1 MISDYT
7 WRYKVS
13 QNFLGFNE
21 KRYEYGHLPYNTNNY
36 REARRTCMEKGIAWD
51 LASFQTNF
59 SSSVGN
65 IQKDNNY
72 FHSMANLKLVGA
84 SLQDE

>member
-1 MISDYT
+1 ME
-7 WRYKVS
+7 VQS
-13 QNFLGFNE
+13 QPKLFGVQRKEVRIRTFAI
-21 KRYEYGHLPYNTNNY
+21 NTNNY

-72 FHSMANLKLVGA
+72 FYSMANLKLVGA
-84 SLQDE
+84 SLQDEKL

>member
-1 MISDYT
+1 
-7 WRYKVS
+7 
-13 QNFLGFNE
+13 
-21 KRYEYGHLPYNTNNY
+21 
-36 REARRTCMEKGIAWD
+36 MEKGIAWD

-84 SLQDE
+84 SLQDEKL